1 MALHKVIVNNSTSQ
15 CLGKVSDGVLP
26 SDLDSSIWSLQDYNY
41 DSSEAELEQGVQ
53 LIEYSEWETI
63 AMINMYF
70 VDDELTLQSP

>member
-15 CLGKVSDGVLP
+15 CLGKVSG
-26 SDLDSSIWSLQDYNY
+26 DLDSSIWSLQDYNY